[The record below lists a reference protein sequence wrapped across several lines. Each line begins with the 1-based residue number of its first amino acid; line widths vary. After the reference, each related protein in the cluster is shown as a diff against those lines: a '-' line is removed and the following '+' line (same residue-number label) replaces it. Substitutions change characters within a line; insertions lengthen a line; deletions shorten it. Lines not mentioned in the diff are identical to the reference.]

1 MYNRLIETSL
11 KKSFFKG
18 KIIIIVGARQTGKTT
33 LAKKIIEKF
42 PAKEIRSFNGDN
54 PDDRELLNDRSFE
67 FLDNIIGGAK
77 IIFIDEGQK
86 IGTIGQTLKLMV
98 DEYKDKKQII
108 VTGSSSF
115 NLLDRTE
122 EPLTGRKRVFYLFP
136 LSLEELYPQKNM
148 LEIIKKLEQYLVF
161 GTYPEVA
168 GEKTFDEKRK
178 ALLEITSSYLYR
190 DVLEFQGIKKSDVLA
205 KLLRALAL
213 QIGSEVSYTE
223 LAGISGL
230 NKKTVE
236 NYIDILE
243 KNNIVFRLSPYATNK
258 RKMISKL
265 RKVYFYDIG
274 IRNALIG
281 NFNFPDERN
290 DIGAVWENFILVERL
305 KFQAYHD
312 ISANNYFWRTYDGAE
327 IDLVEER
334 EGKLFGYE
342 FKWSDKRKKT
352 EPSALWREYPNSA
365 YEIIDPKKMPGFIW
379 RD

>member
-1 MYNRLIETSL
+1 
-11 KKSFFKG
+11 
-18 KIIIIVGARQTGKTT
+18 
-33 LAKKIIEKF
+33 
-42 PAKEIRSFNGDN
+42 
-54 PDDRELLNDRSFE
+54 
-67 FLDNIIGGAK
+67 
-77 IIFIDEGQK
+77 DEGQK

-136 LSLEELYPQKNM
+136 LSLEELYPAKNM
-148 LEIIKKLEQYLVF
+148 LEILKQLDQCLVF

-178 ALLEITSSYLYR
+178 ALLEITSSYLYK
-190 DVLEFQGIKKSDVLA
+190 DVLEFQGIKKSDTLA
-205 KLLRALAL
+205 KLLKALAL

-258 RKMISKL
+258 RKTISKL
-265 RKVYFYDIG
+265 RKVYFYDVG

-281 NFNFPDERN
+281 NFNFPGDRN
-290 DIGAVWENFILVERL
+290 DIGALWENFILVERL
-305 KFQAYHD
+305 KYQAYRE
-312 ISANNYFWRTYDGAE
+312 ISANNFFWRTYDGAE

-342 FKWSDKRKKT
+342 FKWQDKKRKT
-352 EPSALWREYPNSA
+352 GPSLLWSKYPNTA
-365 YEIIDPKKMPGFIW
+365 YEIIDPKKIPGFVW
-379 RD
+379 

>member
-1 MYNRLIETSL
+1 MYNRLIEEGL

-42 PAKEIRSFNGDN
+42 PATEIRSFNGDN
-54 PDDRELLNDRSFE
+54 PADRELLNDRSFE
-67 FLDNIIGGAK
+67 FLDNLIGAAK

-136 LSLEELYPQKNM
+136 LSLEELYPAKNM
-148 LEIIKKLEQYLVF
+148 LEILKQLDQYLVF

-168 GEKTFDEKRK
+168 EEKTFDEKRK
-178 ALLEITSSYLYR
+178 ALLEITSSYLYK
-190 DVLEFQGIKKSDVLA
+190 DVLEFQGIKKSDTLM
-205 KLLRALAL
+205 KLLKALAL

-258 RKMISKL
+258 RKTISKL
-265 RKVYFYDIG
+265 RKVYFYDVG

-281 NFNFPDERN
+281 NFNFPGDRN
-290 DIGAVWENFILVERL
+290 DIGALWENFILVERM
-305 KFQAYHD
+305 KFRAYRET
-312 ISANNYFWRTYDGAE
+312 SANNFFWRTYDGAE

-342 FKWSDKRKKT
+342 FKWQGKQRKSG
-352 EPSALWREYPNSA
+352 PSALWQKYPNTS
-365 YEIIDPKKMPGFIW
+365 YEIIDPKKIPGFVW
-379 RD
+379 